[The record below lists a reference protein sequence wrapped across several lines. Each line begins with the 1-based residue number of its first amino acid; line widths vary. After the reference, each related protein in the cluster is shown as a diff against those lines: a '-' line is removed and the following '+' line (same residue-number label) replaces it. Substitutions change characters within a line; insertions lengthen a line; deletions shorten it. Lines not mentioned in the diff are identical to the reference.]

1 MICAHG
7 KAILPLI
14 VSLVAMSGCSVLP
27 AAAPLPK
34 LHDFGPLPTDVDA
47 PPAAIHSITVD
58 APAWLADDAIHY
70 RFLYADPTALR
81 SYAYNRWTAAPADLL
96 GAGLGYLLPY
106 HPAAASGD
114 LFELHV
120 TVLEFEQDFSAAT
133 QASATVVMDVSLDR
147 PADGKVIAQRRFR
160 WSVPTEPGVAGAVS
174 GLAKLGAQ
182 SETDIAAWAREQ
194 LK

>member
-1 MICAHG
+1 MIHARW
-7 KAILPLI
+7 KVILALV
-14 VSLVAMSGCSVLP
+14 VSLVALSGCSVLP
-27 AAAPLPK
+27 AAAPPPK
-34 LHDFGPLPTDVDA
+34 LHDFGPLAADVDA
-47 PPAAIHSITVD
+47 SPAAIHSVTVD

-70 RFLYADPTALR
+70 RLLYADPTALR
-81 SYAYNRWTAAPADLL
+81 SYADNRWAAAPADLL

-106 HPAAASGD
+106 HPAATSGD

-133 QASATVVMDVSLDR
+133 QASATVVMDASLIR
-147 PADGKVIAQRRFR
+147 SADGKMIAQRRFR
-160 WSVPTEPGVAGAVS
+160 WSVPTDPGISGAVA